1 MRNTSD
7 PIKENSNVMNAQGG
21 EKKVMKKILSV
32 ALSTAMAFSM
42 FASVAFGDTA
52 VSPQQQFDAL
62 KAKGIFNGYPDGTAG
77 LDKDMTRAEF
87 AKVITKLLGLKEI
100 TGTLSYT
107 DKNYTA
113 KNWAVP
119 YIEAVTAAGIMEGK
133 NVEKKIFDFNGKVT
147 VAEMATILTRA
158 LDLEI
163 PAETNNSAAAWAK
176 GYAQAAIN
184 AGLIDANANFAGN
197 ASRELLVGAAY
208 AIDEAQSI
216 KVESYTVSEAGKV
229 VEFKI
234 SDGETVKVTL
244 DKALEANKETEVKF
258 TYKDKEF
265 TEKVTYVVTTATKV
279 EKVSAANLK
288 EVTVAFDGTVDED
301 TATDI
306 SNYSLKSGK
315 AIKTAT
321 LSDDKKSVTVELQGT
336 LNNNKVDFLNVSNVK
351 AGNVVV
357 SAKDVEFSIADNEL
371 PKVESVKSL
380 GTKSVKVVF
389 SEPVQLPA
397 QGNFEL
403 DGKAYFGKITQPTL
417 RTVVLTPYSTSALT
431 VGDHKLTVV
440 GAKDYAGFVSLT
452 STHDIT
458 VVEDK
463 DAPTITAA
471 TATLE
476 SVTLT
481 FSEEVDPETLDSDN
495 VYWKTGTDKIK
506 ATGTPKALADNKY
519 KFTFDKAN
527 ALPTGAVLIYV
538 EGVKDY
544 SGNQIAK
551 DTSVTVNAEIDQ
563 TRPEVRKAE
572 AIDSKHIQVTFSKA
586 LLNDSVKETKNYSVT
601 DKDGKVVAVKDAV
614 RSGNDNN
621 VITIELYTA
630 LSTGDNTVTIK
641 NIKDNTRLGNTMLD
655 YSGKVN
661 LADVTTPKLDSKL
674 VSVSNRTV
682 IVGFDKKMDPAT
694 LADYSNYHVQING
707 DRVTLTPELADITVL
722 NDSKAVSIKFVETYK
737 NQPVVFAAGN
747 STTQRNVQNL
757 YVLGVKDTA
766 GNLLKQFVD
775 NSGLNVIPTT
785 ADITVGLATYDTD
798 YAGFSAALTAQNTV
812 QVKLSSSVSSAPKDA
827 FTVTNAAGN
836 VVAIKEVVLDGTS
849 VVKLTLENDIG
860 TAASG
865 LNVKVN
871 VNRLG
876 TLAGSSATVAEQTT
890 TVLDKVAPVVKPN
903 VSGGYQNLQLS
914 GENIKV
920 DFSENLQLDSDAN
933 NTLLTKDFEV
943 IRYSDNKTLV
953 AGVDFDVTFVAGN
966 DYVTIALK
974 DAASRTT
981 TTKYTVNFKGSKYL
995 TDTSVVKNEAAAFTG
1010 KETNG
1015 TVTGT
1020 AAPTLTTVNASYANN
1035 NDGVIKGLDAAKR
1048 YEYKLSTATS
1058 YTTVAAN
1065 ATEIDGL
1072 AAGTYN
1078 VRVAA
1083 IAASG
1088 STPAIPAGA
1097 VTTVTVAKAAPSS
1110 AETAAEAALVA
1121 AQDAVADYVALPLTT
1136 SNQITLAK
1144 AAGVVATGKIAE
1156 AVTAGA
1162 PTADTN
1168 ALTTSVNA
1176 HNAVVTAAEN
1186 TLSINAAEAG
1196 LTTLTVAANNLSV
1209 TLPATAGDGVTVTW
1223 TSNAPT
1229 VINNAGV
1236 YQASGSADTATLTA
1250 TFTKGTGTSTTATF
1264 DVVGDGTVI
1273 TGVTKN

>member
-1 MRNTSD
+1 MRNTSN
-7 PIKENSNVMNAQGG
+7 PIKENSNVMNTQGG

-52 VSPQQQFDAL
+52 VSPQQKFDAL

-77 LDKDMTRAEF
+77 LEKDMTRAEF

-100 TGTLSYT
+100 TGQLSYT

-147 VAEMATILTRA
+147 VSEMATILTRA

-163 PAETNNSAAAWAK
+163 PAETNNSAPEWAK
-176 GYAQAAIN
+176 GYVQAAIN
-184 AGLIDANANFAGN
+184 AGFLDANANFAGN

-208 AIDEAQSI
+208 VIDEAQNL
-216 KVESYTVSEAGKV
+216 KVSSYTVSEAGKV

-288 EVTVAFDGTVDED
+288 EVTVNFDGTVDED

-315 AIKTAT
+315 AIESAT
-321 LSDDKKSVTVELQGT
+321 LSEDKKTVTVELVGA
-336 LNNNKVDFLNVSNVK
+336 LNNNKVDFLNVSNIK

-357 SAKDVEFSIADNEL
+357 SAKDVEFSISDNEL
-371 PKVESVKSL
+371 PEVESVKSL

-397 QGNFEL
+397 QSNFEL

-417 RTVVLTPYSTSALT
+417 RTVVLTPYNTSALT

-440 GAKDYAGFVSLT
+440 GVKDYAGFVSLT
-452 STHDIT
+452 SSHDIT

-463 DAPTITAA
+463 EAPTITAA

-481 FSEEVDPETLDSDN
+481 FSEEVDPETLDSGN
-495 VYWKTGTDKIK
+495 VYWKSGTDKIK

-572 AIDSKHIQVTFSKA
+572 ALNARQIQVTFSKT
-586 LLNDSVKETKNYSVT
+586 LLLDSVKEFKNYTVT
-601 DKDGKVVAVKDAV
+601 DKDGKVVAVKDANL
-614 RSGNDNN
+614 SGKDNN
-621 VITIELYTA
+621 VITIDLYTD

-661 LADVTTPKLDSKL
+661 KADVTTPKLDSKL
-674 VSVSNRTV
+674 VNRASRTV

-694 LADYSNYHVQING
+694 LADYSNYHVQLNG
-707 DRVTLTPELADITVL
+707 ERVTLTPELADITVL

-737 NQPVVFAAGN
+737 NQTVAFRADD
-747 STTQRNVQNL
+747 STTQRNVQKL
-757 YVLGVKDTA
+757 FVLGVKDTA

-775 NSGLNVIPTT
+775 NSGLNVIDTT
-785 ADITVGLATYDTD
+785 ADITAGLADFDKD
-798 YAGFSAALTAQNTV
+798 YPSYEAALTAQNTI

-827 FTVTNAAGN
+827 FTVTKAGAP
-836 VVAIKEVVLDGTS
+836 VGIKEVVLDGTS
-849 VVKLTLENDIG
+849 VVKLVLDKDYGTDAGTL
-860 TAASG
+860 
-865 LNVKVN
+865 KVF
-871 VNRLG
+871 VNIDRLG
-876 TLAGSSATVAEQTT
+876 TLAGFSTSVGVKEAK
-890 TVLDKVAPVVKPN
+890 VLDKVAPVVKPN
-903 VSGGYQNLQLS
+903 VTGGFQNLTVV
-914 GENIKV
+914 GETFDV
-920 DFSENLQLDSDAN
+920 VFSENITLDAAAN
-933 NTLLTKDFEV
+933 NDLLTKDFEV
-943 IRYSDNKTLV
+943 VRYYDGKTLV
-953 AGVDFDVTFVAGN
+953 PGVDFKVTTVGADF
-966 DYVTIALK
+966 VTITLL
-974 DAASRTT
+974 DTASRTT
-981 TTKYTVNFKGSKYL
+981 TTKYTVNFTGSKYL
-995 TDTSVVKNEAAAFTG
+995 TDVTNVKNQAAAFSG

-1020 AAPTLTTVNASYANN
+1020 AAPTLTTVNSSYASN
-1035 NDGVIKGLDAAKR
+1035 NDGVIKGLDATKVYQYRNTDVTPVAW
-1048 YEYKLSTATS
+1048 LPVTAGK
-1058 YTTVAAN
+1058 
-1065 ATEIDGL
+1065 TEIDGL
-1072 AAGTYN
+1072 AAGTYS

-1083 IAASG
+1083 SG
-1088 STPAIPAGA
+1088 TTPAGA
-1097 VTTVTVAKAAPSS
+1097 VTTVTVAKATNTVAD
-1110 AETAAEAALVA
+1110 TALEAAK
-1121 AQDAVADYVALPLTT
+1121 DAVAAYVALPVTT
-1136 SNQITLAK
+1136 SNEITIAK
-1144 AAGVVATGKIAE
+1144 ASGVIATGKIAE

-1168 ALTTSVNA
+1168 ALTTQVTNKNTA
-1176 HNAVVTAAEN
+1176 IATAEATLADTAA
-1186 TLSINAAEAG
+1186 INAAATA
-1196 LTTLTVAANNLSV
+1196 LVTPTVAVDGSNLG
-1209 TLPATAGDGVTVTW
+1209 TLPATGADGVAIAWSSEDTG
-1223 TSNAPT
+1223 
-1229 VINNAGV
+1229 VITNAGV
-1236 YQASGSADTATLTA
+1236 YAGTGTATLTA
-1250 TFTKGTGTSTTATF
+1250 TLTKGTGTPATVTFEVTANA
-1264 DVVGDGTVI
+1264 TVI
-1273 TGVTKN
+1273 TEITKN